1 LKSSLRPSFL
11 MTQIGWVT
19 NRSWVV
25 KRIPQFGQSLL
36 LRTAEPLSMS
46 RESMTFVPEAPQRGQ
61 SMNDTFPLKPPTQ
74 KPISIAADEKD
85 VPLAVF
91 FARKE
96 KP

>member
-1 LKSSLRPSFL
+1 
-11 MTQIGWVT
+11 
-19 NRSWVV
+19 
-25 KRIPQFGQSLL
+25 
-36 LRTAEPLSMS
+36 MS

-74 KPISIAADEKD
+74 KPISSAADEKD
-85 VPLAVF
+85 VLLAVF